1 MKTMEAKDVQQK
13 LENGE
18 ELNIIDVRED
28 EEVAAGK
35 IPGAK
40 HISLGSIEGR
50 TNELDLSASY
60 IMVCRS
66 GGRSSQATQFLEQQG
81 FDVTNMNGGMMS
93 WEGKTE

>member
-1 MKTMEAKDVQQK
+1 MKTIEAKDVQQK

-18 ELNIIDVRED
+18 GLNIIDVRED

-40 HISLGSIEGR
+40 HIPLGSIEGR
-50 TNELDLSASY
+50 TNELDSSESY